1 MNPGGLFVSSSGNV
15 GIGTITPTVNGSGG
29 IQIYGSSQRTLRI
42 TGNSNNANSLEI
54 GCDSSKFAFIQS
66 VGAADRGINF
76 YTGDASNL
84 LMTLTGSNVGI
95 GTTNP
100 VTALNVVAGTAG
112 SSGRIRLTHAT
123 SAAQIDLYTG
133 VSDGIGIIVNNNP
146 LWFEVS
152 GSEKMRI
159 TSGGNVGIGTTN
171 PSFILDVN
179 DTSASGARGLRIST
193 SSTSAG
199 PALFLYINSGAQTN
213 WAVGNSYEV
222 GNALEFR
229 SSNSVGGNPGA
240 TGTTRMLITNGGYV
254 GIGTNNP
261 LDRFVVDGG
270 NNIWTGVFR
279 GTTTTSQSFGIQ
291 VFAGTNSSD
300 TAFRILNGATTSTYM
315 LVRGDGNVGIGTSG
329 PSGILQVS
337 SENSGNTQ
345 VLLVRNYATS
355 ATGNFTGNYTA
366 EIRATSN
373 GNVRHGMLIH
383 NAENDSTRRVL
394 DITSLA
400 GNIMTFSSAGATTWG
415 NSTYMISGTTGFRFN
430 NSTDAFNNFV
440 ALDNGNATLRG
451 TLTQNSSDER
461 LKNNIQ
467 IIPNAL
473 NKISQLRG
481 VTFEW
486 NKEIYDTS
494 RTTDIGVIAQDV
506 QSVLPDA
513 VTLAPFDTNFETNTS
528 KSGENYLT
536 VYYEKLIPLLVEGI
550 KELKAEFDEYKATH
564 P

>member
-337 SENSGNTQ
+337 SANSGNTQ

-440 ALDNGNATLRG
+440 ALDNGNATFKR
-451 TLTQNSSDER
+451 N
-461 LKNNIQ
+461 
-467 IIPNAL
+467 
-473 NKISQLRG
+473 
-481 VTFEW
+481 
-486 NKEIYDTS
+486 
-494 RTTDIGVIAQDV
+494 
-506 QSVLPDA
+506 
-513 VTLAPFDTNFETNTS
+513 TNP
-528 KSGENYLT
+528 
-536 VYYEKLIPLLVEGI
+536 KLIRRKI
-550 KELKAEFDEYKATH
+550 KK
-564 P
+564 

>member
-1 MNPGGLFVSSSGNV
+1 
-15 GIGTITPTVNGSGG
+15 
-29 IQIYGSSQRTLRI
+29 
-42 TGNSNNANSLEI
+42 
-54 GCDSSKFAFIQS
+54 
-66 VGAADRGINF
+66 
-76 YTGDASNL
+76 
-84 LMTLTGSNVGI
+84 
-95 GTTNP
+95 
-100 VTALNVVAGTAG
+100 
-112 SSGRIRLTHAT
+112 
-123 SAAQIDLYTG
+123 
-133 VSDGIGIIVNNNP
+133 
-146 LWFEVS
+146 
-152 GSEKMRI
+152 MR
-159 TSGGNVGIGTTN
+159 NVGIGTTN

-213 WAVGNSYEV
+213 WLVGNSYEI

-229 SSNSVGGNPGA
+229 SSNSLGGNPGTA
-240 TGTTRMLITNGGYV
+240 GTTRMLITNGGYV